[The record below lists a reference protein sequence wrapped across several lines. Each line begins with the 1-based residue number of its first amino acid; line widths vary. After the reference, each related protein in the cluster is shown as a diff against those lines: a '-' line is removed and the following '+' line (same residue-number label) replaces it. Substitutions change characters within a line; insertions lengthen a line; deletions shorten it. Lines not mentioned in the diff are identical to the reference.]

1 MTTRSRPRIVVT
13 GTTGQVGWEL
23 LRSLQ
28 GLGEIISVDRS
39 VVDLS
44 RLDAVRALI
53 RSIEPSIVVNAAAYT
68 AVDKA
73 EQERDAAFLLNADLP
88 GVLAE
93 ECKRAQAAFIHY
105 STDYVFDGRKDG
117 AYTETDATNPL
128 NVYGASKLTGEHNA
142 LGANAATLVFR
153 TSWVYGVRGK
163 NFLLTIQRLA
173 KERPQLRIVS
183 DQIGAPTWSRTIA
196 DLTAHVIARG
206 LGSKQTDPN
215 WWTTNGGV
223 YHLTS
228 SGNTSWHGFAQAILQ
243 CSGITDVAVEP
254 IPAAE
259 YPTPAARPGNS
270 RLALDK
276 LRSVFGL
283 VPESWEQSLTK
294 CLAPT
299 SVERIHAN

>member
-1 MTTRSRPRIVVT
+1 MTMRSQPRIVVT

-44 RLDAVRALI
+44 HLDAVRALI

-93 ECKRAQAAFIHY
+93 ECKRTQAAFIHY
-105 STDYVFDGRKDG
+105 STDYVFDGRKDD
-117 AYTETDATNPL
+117 AYAETDATNPL
-128 NVYGASKLTGEHNA
+128 NVYGASKLAGEHNA
-142 LGANAATLVFR
+142 LSANAATLVFR
-153 TSWVYGVRGK
+153 TSWVYAARGK

-173 KERPQLRIVS
+173 RERPQLRIVS
-183 DQIGAPTWSRTIA
+183 DQIGAPTWARTIA

-206 LGSKQTDPN
+206 LGSTQANPA
-215 WWTTNGGV
+215 WWTTNSGI

-228 SGNTSWHGFAQAILQ
+228 SGSTSWHGFAEAILQ
-243 CSGITDVAVEP
+243 RSGITGVAVEP

-259 YPTPAARPGNS
+259 YPTPAARPSNS

-276 LRSVFGL
+276 LQSVFGL

-294 CLAPT
+294 CLALT
-299 SVERIHAN
+299 SSEPLHAN

>member
-1 MTTRSRPRIVVT
+1 MTMPTRPRIVVT
-13 GTTGQVGWEL
+13 GATGQVGWEL

-28 GLGEIISVDRS
+28 GLGEIVSVDRS

-53 RSIEPSIVVNAAAYT
+53 RSIEPSIIVNAAAYT

-93 ECKRAQAAFIHY
+93 ECKRAGAAFIHY

-117 AYTETDATNPL
+117 AYTETDAANPL
-128 NVYGASKLTGEHNA
+128 NVYGASKLAGEHNA
-142 LGANAATLVFR
+142 LSANAATLVFR
-153 TSWVYGVRGK
+153 TSWVYAARGK
-163 NFLLTIQRLA
+163 NFLMTILRLA
-173 KERPQLRIVS
+173 KERPQLRIVV
-183 DQIGAPTWSRTIA
+183 DQIGAPTWARTIA

-206 LGSKQTDPN
+206 LGNTQTDPA
-215 WWTTNGGV
+215 WWATHSGV
-223 YHLTS
+223 YHLTG
-228 SGNTSWHGFAQAILQ
+228 SGSTSWHGFAEAILQ
-243 CSGITDVAVEP
+243 RSGLASVAAEP
-254 IPAAE
+254 IPAVE
-259 YPTPAARPGNS
+259 YPTPAARPSNS

-283 VPESWEQSLTK
+283 VPEPWEQSLTK
-294 CLAPT
+294 CLAQT
-299 SVERIHAN
+299 SVGPIHAN

>member
-1 MTTRSRPRIVVT
+1 MTRRSRPRIVVT
-13 GTTGQVGWEL
+13 GTRGQVGWEL

-28 GLGEIISVDRS
+28 GLGEIISIDRS

-44 RLDAVRALI
+44 RLNAVRALV
-53 RSIEPSIVVNAAAYT
+53 RSMEPSILVNAAAYT

-73 EQERDAAFLLNADLP
+73 EQQREEAFLLNADLP

-105 STDYVFDGRKDG
+105 STDYVFDGCKDG

-128 NVYGASKLTGEHNA
+128 NVYGASKLAGEHNA
-142 LGANAATLVFR
+142 LSANPATLVFR
-153 TSWVYGVRGK
+153 TSWVYGALGK
-163 NFLLTIQRLA
+163 NFLTTIQRLA
-173 KERPQLRIVS
+173 KERPQLRVVA
-183 DQIGAPTWSRTIA
+183 DQIGAPTWARTIA
-196 DLTAHVIARG
+196 DLTAHIAARG
-206 LGSKQTDPN
+206 LGNMPATPA
-215 WWTTNGGV
+215 WWATHGGV

-228 SGNTSWHGFAQAILQ
+228 SGSTSWHGFAEAILRQ
-243 CSGITDVAVEP
+243 SGITGVTVEP

-259 YPTPAARPGNS
+259 YPTPAVRPSNS

-276 LRSVFGL
+276 LELVFGL
-283 VPESWEQSLTK
+283 QPENWEHSLTK

>member
-44 RLDAVRALI
+44 HLDAVRALI

-93 ECKRAQAAFIHY
+93 ECKRAQAAFVHY

-128 NVYGASKLTGEHNA
+128 NVYGASKLAGEYNA
-142 LGANAATLVFR
+142 LGANAATLICR
-153 TSWVYGVRGK
+153 TSGVYGARGK

-173 KERPQLRIVS
+173 KERPQLRVVA

-196 DLTAHVIARG
+196 DLTAHVIACG
-206 LGSKQTDPN
+206 LGNKQADPT
-215 WWTTNGGV
+215 WWTAHGGV

-228 SGNTSWHGFAQAILQ
+228 SGSTSLHGFAEAILQ
-243 CSGITDVAVEP
+243 CSGITGVAVEP

-259 YPTPAARPGNS
+259 YPTPAARPDNS
-270 RLALDK
+270 QLALDK
-276 LRSVFGL
+276 LQSVFGL
-283 VPESWEQSLTK
+283 APESWEQSLTK
-294 CLAPT
+294 CLALT
-299 SVERIHAN
+299 SVEPVHAN

>member
-13 GTTGQVGWEL
+13 GATGQVGWEL

-28 GLGEIISVDRS
+28 GLGEIIGVDRT

-44 RLDAVRALI
+44 QLGAVRALV

-73 EQERDAAFLLNADLP
+73 EQEREAAFLLNADLP

-105 STDYVFDGRKDG
+105 STDYVFDGRKEG
-117 AYTETDATNPL
+117 AYTEGDATNPL
-128 NVYGASKLTGEHNA
+128 NVYGASKLAGEHNA
-142 LGANAATLVFR
+142 LGANPATFVFR
-153 TSWVYGVRGK
+153 TSWVYATRGK

-173 KERPQLRIVS
+173 KERSQLRIVS
-183 DQIGAPTWSRTIA
+183 DQVGAPTWSRSIA
-196 DLTAHVIARG
+196 DLTAHILSQG
-206 LGSKQTDPN
+206 LGSMQADPA
-215 WWTTNGGV
+215 WWTTHGGI

-228 SGNTSWHGFAQAILQ
+228 SGSTSWHGFAQAILERA
-243 CSGITDVAVEP
+243 GIVGVAVEP
-254 IPAAE
+254 IPAVE
-259 YPTPAARPGNS
+259 YPTPAARPSNS

-276 LRSVFGL
+276 LQSVFGL
-283 VPESWEQSLTK
+283 VPECWEQSLTK
-294 CLAPT
+294 CLAST
-299 SVERIHAN
+299 SAERIHAN

>member
-1 MTTRSRPRIVVT
+1 MTMRSQPRIVVT

-44 RLDAVRALI
+44 HLDAVRALI

-105 STDYVFDGRKDG
+105 STDYVFDGRKAD

-128 NVYGASKLTGEHNA
+128 NVYGASKLAGEHNA

-153 TSWVYGVRGK
+153 TSWVYGARGK

-173 KERPQLRIVS
+173 KQCPQLRIVS

-196 DLTAHVIARG
+196 DLTGHVIARG
-206 LGSKQTDPN
+206 LGSTQANPA
-215 WWTTNGGV
+215 WWATHSGI

-228 SGNTSWHGFAQAILQ
+228 SGSTSWHGFAEAILQ
-243 CSGITDVAVEP
+243 RSGIAGVAVEP

-259 YPTPAARPGNS
+259 YPTPAARPSNS

-276 LRSVFGL
+276 LQSVFGL
-283 VPESWEQSLTK
+283 APESWEQSLTK

-299 SVERIHAN
+299 SAERIHAN